1 MFSGLKHSLKS
12 GNQKFF
18 DIGAVLFT
26 VFTMHLAER
35 PDLWSGM
42 KARNV
47 INEIILAMFFA
58 ESTEVLE
65 ANIKIK
71 YQNLTL
77 LCCKA
82 CHRQA
87 PTFGRRA

>member
-1 MFSGLKHSLKS
+1 
-12 GNQKFF
+12 
-18 DIGAVLFT
+18 
-26 VFTMHLAER
+26 MHLAER
-35 PDLWSGM
+35 PDLRSGM
-42 KARNV
+42 KARNI
-47 INEIILAMFFA
+47 INQVFLTMFFA
-58 ESTEVLE
+58 ESTEVPE

-82 CHRQA
+82 YHWQA